1 GTTSG
6 GGVRYAALGATTS
19 TSLSTTPTNLR
30 ALGVYNGQLYVSSQS
45 GAFRLATIGTGTPT
59 TSGQTI
65 TNLPGFPTATGSPYE
80 FFFADLDNTVA
91 GVDTLYVADD
101 GGTIGKYSLVSGN
114 WTLNGTITA
123 SGVRG
128 LAASV
133 NSGTVTLFAAS
144 AGALVTVSDTAG
156 YNAAPS
162 STTVTSLA
170 TPGTNKAFRG

>member
-1 GTTSG
+1 
-6 GGVRYAALGATTS
+6 
-19 TSLSTTPTNLR
+19 
-30 ALGVYNGQLYVSSQS
+30 
-45 GAFRLATIGTGTPT
+45 
-59 TSGQTI
+59 
-65 TNLPGFPTATGSPYE
+65 GSPYE

-170 TPGTNKAFRG
+170 TPGTNKAFRGVALAPVALVTFPTVTSINRAGTSPTNAASVDYTVTFSQSVTGVDATDFTLTTT